1 MILTMMKMTLKLLF
15 MSEFCLGIVN
25 LEKAK
30 DLNKD
35 INKELMLIMWDPR
48 RYWNFFMTEDEK
60 KEIGPI
66 FTD

>member
-1 MILTMMKMTLKLLF
+1 

-60 KEIGPI
+60 KEIEPI

>member
-1 MILTMMKMTLKLLF
+1 MILTMMKMILKLLF

-25 LEKAK
+25 LENAK

-35 INKELMLIMWDPR
+35 TNKELMLIMWDPR
-48 RYWNFFMTEDEK
+48 RYWNFCTTEDEK

-66 FTD
+66 FTG

>member
-1 MILTMMKMTLKLLF
+1 MILKLLF

-30 DLNKD
+30 DINKD

-48 RYWNFFMTEDEK
+48 RYWNYWNFFMTEDEK
-60 KEIGPI
+60 KEIEPI

>member
-1 MILTMMKMTLKLLF
+1 MMKMILKLLF
-15 MSEFCLGIVN
+15 MSEFCLGIVD
-25 LEKAK
+25 LEKSK

-60 KEIGPI
+60 KEIEPI